1 MADAQPT
8 TDQLDRQ
15 TQLKK
20 ILDIT
25 ADFKRYCLNNLK
37 ILNKEGQLVPFVL
50 NQEQEIIVNEVNKC
64 LLEKRP
70 IRLILLKDRQIGV
83 STIVEALIYWW
94 TATHK
99 NIQSKIV
106 AHDTTTS
113 LKLYN
118 MFQRYYD
125 NSNPLFKPKTKFHTR
140 NDLLFDNDDGT
151 GLKSQIDTS
160 SAENTSSGRGDTI
173 HWLHGSEV
181 AVWRNGEELV
191 SGLMQAV
198 PLLPNT
204 AIYLES
210 TANGVGDFF
219 HRTWQASKRG
229 ESAFTP
235 LFFPWTMHEEYR
247 LQPPPGLSLDA
258 EEKELKRK
266 YYLDDDQLMWRR
278 EKKKEF
284 VSNPDKFY
292 QEYPLTD
299 SEAFLS
305 SGNPRFNIG
314 ELIKLEEECYEGQ
327 HVELQEKAL
336 PSGIQIIP
344 KVLQNAPLKVWEQP
358 QDSKD
363 YVIGADV
370 AEGIGGDY
378 SVATVVDK
386 ANHKTVARWRGD
398 VQPADFGEVLEQL
411 GRWYNHALIGVE
423 INNHGLTTVQRLV
436 DIGYDAL
443 YRKESGIDER
453 YQEYT
458 SKLGWHTDV
467 RSKPLMVDG
476 LAEAIAKKQIIDY
489 DRVFINECMTYVT
502 DERGK
507 TNAQEGC
514 HDDTVMATAI
524 AYQLFEWTD
533 VNQAK
538 LAIKS
543 RFPASYME
551 KRKNNRALIQN
562 RKTLSRR

>member
-1 MADAQPT
+1 MDKEE
-8 TDQLDRQ
+8 
-15 TQLKK
+15 QLKK
-20 ILDIT
+20 ILDI
-25 ADFKRYCLNNLK
+25 AKDFRRYCKNNLK
-37 ILNKEGQLVPFVL
+37 ILSKDGRLIDFVL
-50 NQEQEIIVNEVNKC
+50 NQEQEIIVGEVVKC
-64 LLEKRP
+64 LETNKP

-106 AHDTTTS
+106 AHDTVTS
-113 LKLYN
+113 QKLYK

-125 NSNPLFKPKTKFHTR
+125 NSNPVFKPQTR
-140 NDLLFDNDDGT
+140 YYTRTDISFDNEEGT

-160 SAENTSSGRGDTI
+160 SAENTASGRGDTI

-204 AIYLES
+204 AIFLES

-235 LFFPWTMHEEYR
+235 LFFPWSMHAEYR
-247 LQPPPGLSLDA
+247 LKTGPNFKLDK
-258 EEKELKRK
+258 EEKELKK
-266 YYLDDDQLMWRR
+266 QYDLDNEQLMWRR
-278 EKKKEF
+278 EKMKEF
-284 VSNPDKFY
+284 VGNPAKFY

-299 SEAFLS
+299 AEAFLS
-305 SGNPRFNIG
+305 SGSPRFDIRALLKMEEDCYDARAY
-314 ELIKLEEECYEGQ
+314 ELYESQ
-327 HVELQEKAL
+327 FDDT
-336 PSGIQIIP
+336 IIP
-344 KVLQNAPLKVWEQP
+344 KPLTNAPLKVWEQP
-358 QDSKD
+358 QDGHD

-378 SVATVVDK
+378 SVATVIDK
-386 ANHKTVARWRGD
+386 DNHKTVARWRGD

-411 GRWYNHALIGVE
+411 GRWYNQALIGVE
-423 INNHGLTTVQRLV
+423 INNHGLTTVQRLR
-436 DIGYDAL
+436 DIGYDQL
-443 YRKESGIDER
+443 YRKEKGVDER
-453 YQEYT
+453 YEEYT
-458 SKLGWHTDV
+458 SKLGWRTDV
-467 RSKPLMVDG
+467 KSKPLMIDN
-476 LAEAIAKKQIIDY
+476 LAEAIAKGKITDY

-507 TNAQEGC
+507 TNAQDGC

-524 AYQLFEWTD
+524 AFQLFEWTD
-533 VNQAK
+533 VTKAK
-538 LAIKS
+538 LSIKS
-543 RFPASYME
+543 TYPKSYME
-551 KRKNNRALIQN
+551 KRKANRALI
-562 RKTLSRR
+562 RKRLVRN

>member
-1 MADAQPT
+1 MDENRRQ
-8 TDQLDRQ
+8 QLQ
-15 TQLKK
+15 K
-20 ILDIT
+20 ILDI
-25 ADFKRYCLNNLK
+25 AKDYKRYCKNNLK
-37 ILNKEGQLVPFVL
+37 ILNKAGQLVPFVL
-50 NQEQEIIVNEVNKC
+50 NQEQEIIVAAVLRC
-64 LLEKRP
+64 ILEERP
-70 IRLILLKDRQIGV
+70 IRFIILKDRQIGV
-83 STIVEALIYWW
+83 STVIESLIYWW

-118 MFQRYYD
+118 MFKRYYD
-125 NSNPLFKPKTKFHTR
+125 NSNPLFKPTTKYNTR
-140 NDLLFDNDDGT
+140 NDLTFDNDEGT

-198 PLLPNT
+198 PMLAST
-204 AIYLES
+204 AIFLES

-219 HRTWQASKRG
+219 HRTWQAAKRG

-235 LFFPWTMHEEYR
+235 LFFPWIMHEEYR
-247 LQPPPGLSLDA
+247 LKAPDNFQPSKEEQQLKKLHNLDN
-258 EEKELKRK
+258 
-266 YYLDDDQLMWRR
+266 DQLTWRR
-278 EKKKEF
+278 EKQKEF
-284 VSNPDKFY
+284 VSNPPKFF

-299 SEAFLS
+299 AEAFLS
-305 SGNPRFNIG
+305 SGSPRFDIAS
-314 ELIKLEEECYEGQ
+314 LIKMEEACKPPKELELHEFEDIEGKKIRAK
-327 HVELQEKAL
+327 LL
-336 PSGIQIIP
+336 TNS
-344 KVLQNAPLKVWEQP
+344 PLKVWEEP
-358 QDSKD
+358 KEDHD

-378 SVATVVDK
+378 SVATIVDRDSQR
-386 ANHKTVARWRGD
+386 TVARWRGD

-411 GRWYNHALIGVE
+411 GRWYNRALIGVE

-436 DIGYDAL
+436 DIGYDRL

-458 SKLGWHTDV
+458 SKLGWRTDI
-467 RSKPLMVDG
+467 RSKPLMIDG
-476 LAEAIAKKQIIDY
+476 LAEAIAKGQMQDY
-489 DRVFINECMTYVT
+489 DRVFVNECMTYVT
-502 DERGK
+502 NERGR

-514 HDDTVMATAI
+514 HDDTVCATAI

-533 VNQAK
+533 VVKQK
-538 LAIKS
+538 LSVRS
-543 RFPASYME
+543 RYPASYMA
-551 KRKNNRALIQN
+551 KRQANKELIKK
-562 RKTLSRR
+562 RKTLQYR

>member
-1 MADAQPT
+1 MDEKAQL
-8 TDQLDRQ
+8 Q
-15 TQLKK
+15 K
-20 ILDIT
+20 ILSI
-25 ADFKRYCLNNLK
+25 ARDFRRYCLNNLK
-37 ILNKEGQLVPFVL
+37 ILSKQGELIPLTL
-50 NQEQEIIVNEVNKC
+50 NQEQEIIVEAVLKC
-64 LLEKRP
+64 LTEGRP

-83 STIVEALIYWW
+83 STVVEALIYWW

-99 NIQSKIV
+99 NLQSKIV

-118 MFQRYYD
+118 MFKRYYD
-125 NSNPLFKPKTKFHTR
+125 NSNPVFKPQTKYNTR
-140 NDLLFDNDDGT
+140 NDLLFDNDEGT

-204 AIYLES
+204 AIFLES

-235 LFFPWTMHEEYR
+235 LFFPWTMHQEYR
-247 LQPPPGLSLDA
+247 LNAPDFQPTK
-258 EEKELKRK
+258 EEKELKRQ
-266 YYLDDDQLMWRR
+266 YSLDNEQLMWRR

-305 SGNPRFNIG
+305 SGNPRFNIK
-314 ELIKLEEECYEGQ
+314 ELIKLEEQCREGQ
-327 HVELQEKAL
+327 SVELFEKKSISGLLITPKPL
-336 PSGIQIIP
+336 P
-344 KVLQNAPLKVWEQP
+344 NAPLRVWEQP
-358 QDSKD
+358 QDNKS

-386 ANHKTVARWRGD
+386 DSRKTVARWRGD
-398 VQPADFGEVLEQL
+398 LQPTDFGEVLEQL

-436 DIGYDAL
+436 DMGYDSL

-458 SKLGWHTDV
+458 SKLGWRTDIK
-467 RSKPLMVDG
+467 SKPLMIDG
-476 LAEAIAKKQIIDY
+476 LAEAIAKQQIIDY
-489 DRVFINECMTYVT
+489 DRVFVNECMTYVT

-514 HDDTVMATAI
+514 HDDTVMSTAI
-524 AYQLFEWTD
+524 AYQLFEWTEL
-533 VNQAK
+533 NRTK
-538 LAIKS
+538 LSVKS
-543 RFPASYME
+543 VYPRNYME
-551 KRKNNRALIQN
+551 RRKNNQALIK
-562 RKTLSRR
+562 RKMLTRR

>member
-1 MADAQPT
+1 MAQET
-8 TDQLDRQ
+8 LQQTREEQLA
-15 TQLKK
+15 K
-20 ILDIT
+20 ILEIR
-25 ADFKRYCLNNLK
+25 ADFRRYCINNLK
-37 ILNKEGQLVPFVL
+37 ILTKDGRLTQFVL
-50 NQEQEIIVNEVNKC
+50 NQEQEIIVAEVIKC
-64 LLEKRP
+64 LEEGRP
-70 IRLILLKDRQIGV
+70 IRIILLKDRQIGV

-94 TATHK
+94 TATNK

-118 MFQRYYD
+118 MFQRYYE
-125 NSNPLFKPKTKFHTR
+125 NSNPIFQPMAKYNTR
-140 NDLLFDNDDGT
+140 DGMTFDNDAGT
-151 GLKSQIDTS
+151 GLKSKIDLS

-198 PLLPNT
+198 PLLANT
-204 AIYLES
+204 AIFLES

-219 HRTWQASKRG
+219 HRTWQAAKRG

-235 LFFPWTMHEEYR
+235 LFFPWSMHDEYR
-247 LQPPPGLSLDA
+247 LPPPPNFTLTK
-258 EEKELKRK
+258 EEKDLKK
-266 YYLDDDQLMWRR
+266 NYYLDNEQLMWRR
-278 EKKKEF
+278 EKQKEF

-299 SEAFLS
+299 TEAFLS
-305 SGNPRFNIG
+305 SGNPRFNVKMLMKMEEDCYDGNPI
-314 ELIKLEEECYEGQ
+314 ELFEK
-327 HVELQEKAL
+327 EL
-336 PSGIQIIP
+336 GWVP
-344 KVLQNAPLKVWEQP
+344 KILGNAPLKVWEQP
-358 QDSKD
+358 QDNKE

-386 ANHKTVARWRGD
+386 DNHKTVARWRGD

-436 DIGYDAL
+436 DIGYDHL
-443 YRKESGIDER
+443 YRKEKGIDER

-458 SKLGWHTDV
+458 SKLGWKTDV
-467 RSKPLMVDG
+467 RSKPLMIDS
-476 LAEAIAKKQIIDY
+476 LAEAIAKGQIIDH
-489 DRVFINECMTYVT
+489 DRIFINECMTYVT

-507 TNAQEGC
+507 TNAQDGC

-524 AYQLFEWTD
+524 AYQLFEWTE
-533 VNQAK
+533 VTAAK
-538 LAIKS
+538 RSIKS
-543 RFPASYME
+543 TYPASYMQ
-551 KRKNNRALIQN
+551 KRKANRKLIQN
-562 RKTLSRR
+562 RRMLSRR

>member
-1 MADAQPT
+1 MTPELERKAQLANRQQ
-8 TDQLDRQ
+8 QLD
-15 TQLKK
+15 K
-20 ILDIT
+20 ILEIR

-37 ILNKEGQLVPFVL
+37 ILNKKGELVPLIL
-50 NQEQEIIVNEVNKC
+50 NQEQVIIVDAVTSCIVNN
-64 LLEKRP
+64 RP

-94 TATHK
+94 TATNK
-99 NIQSKIV
+99 NVHSKIV
-106 AHDTTTS
+106 AHDTATAN
-113 LKLYN
+113 KLYN

-125 NSNPLFKPKTKFHTR
+125 NSNPVFKPSTKYYTK
-140 NDLLFDNDDGT
+140 NDLNFDNDLGT

-204 AIYLES
+204 AIFLES

-229 ESAFTP
+229 EAAFTP
-235 LFFPWTMHEEYR
+235 LFFPWTMHDEYR
-247 LQPPPGLSLDA
+247 LTPSLNFHLSK
-258 EEKELKRK
+258 EEKRLKK
-266 YYLDDDQLMWRR
+266 DHSLDDDQLMWRR
-278 EKKKEF
+278 EKQKEF

-305 SGNPRFNIG
+305 SGNPRFNIKQ
-314 ELIKLEEECYEGQ
+314 LIKMEEDCRESQ
-327 HVELQEKAL
+327 TVELYEKDM
-336 PSGIQIIP
+336 IVP
-344 KVLQNAPLKVWEQP
+344 KPVQNAPLKVWKQP
-358 QDSKD
+358 QDGHA

-378 SVATVVDK
+378 SVASIIDK
-386 ANHKTVARWRGD
+386 DNQETVARWRGD
-398 VQPADFGEVLEQL
+398 CQPAEFGEILEQL

-436 DIGYDAL
+436 DMGYDAL
-443 YRKESGIDER
+443 YRKEKGIDER

-458 SKLGWHTDV
+458 SKLGWRTDI
-467 RSKPLMVDG
+467 RSKPLMIDG
-476 LAEAIAKKQIIDY
+476 LAEAIAMGKILDY
-489 DRVFINECMTYVT
+489 DRVFVNECMTYVT

-507 TNAQEGC
+507 TNAQDGC

-533 VNQAK
+533 VNKQK
-538 LAIKS
+538 LSIRS
-543 RFPASYME
+543 TYPASYME
-551 KRKNNRALIQN
+551 KRRANQVLI
-562 RKTLSRR
+562 KRRTALRS

>member
-1 MADAQPT
+1 MNKE
-8 TDQLDRQ
+8 QLE
-15 TQLKK
+15 K
-20 ILDIT
+20 ILAISK
-25 ADFKRYCLNNLK
+25 DFNRYCKNNLK
-37 ILNKEGQLVPFVL
+37 ILNKQGQLVPL
-50 NQEQEIIVNEVNKC
+50 EPNQEQAIIIAEVVKC
-64 LLEKRP
+64 LLEERP
-70 IRLILLKDRQIGV
+70 IRIILLKDRQIGV

-99 NIQSKIV
+99 NVQSKIV
-106 AHDTTTS
+106 AHDTATS
-113 LKLYN
+113 MKLYN
-118 MFQRYYD
+118 MFKRYYD
-125 NSNPLFKPKTKFHTR
+125 NSNPIFRPKTKYNTR
-140 NDLLFDNDDGT
+140 NDLLFDTDEGT

-204 AIYLES
+204 AIFLES

-219 HRTWQASKRG
+219 HRTWQAAKRG
-229 ESAFTP
+229 ESSFTP
-235 LFFPWTMHEEYR
+235 LFFPWSMHDEYR
-247 LQPPPGLSLDA
+247 MKTPDNFALTK
-258 EEKELKRK
+258 EEKELKK
-266 YYLDDDQLMWRR
+266 NYALDSEQLMWRR
-278 EKKKEF
+278 EKQKEF

-299 SEAFLS
+299 TEAFLS
-305 SGNPRFNIG
+305 SGNPRFDVK
-314 ELIKLEEECYEGQ
+314 KL
-327 HVELQEKAL
+327 VELETQCYDGQSVELHEKDTVSGTIWVPKPL
-336 PSGIQIIP
+336 PGS
-344 KVLQNAPLKVWEQP
+344 PLKVWKQP
-358 QDSKD
+358 QDSKQ

-378 SVATVVDK
+378 SVASVIDRES
-386 ANHKTVARWRGD
+386 HETVARWRGD
-398 VQPADFGEVLEQL
+398 CQPAEFGEVLEQL
-411 GRWYNHALIGVE
+411 GRYYNHALIGVE

-443 YRKESGIDER
+443 YRKEKGIDER

-458 SKLGWHTDV
+458 SKLGWRTDIK
-467 RSKPLMVDG
+467 SKPLMIDG
-476 LAEAIAKKQIIDY
+476 LAEAIAKGQINDH

-524 AYQLFEWTD
+524 AFQLFEWTD
-533 VNQAK
+533 VNKAK
-538 LAIKS
+538 LGIKS
-543 RFPASYME
+543 YYPKNYLE
-551 KRKNNRALIQN
+551 KRKANHRLIQK
-562 RKTLSRR
+562 RKVLSRR

>member
-1 MADAQPT
+1 MDKQE
-8 TDQLDRQ
+8 
-15 TQLKK
+15 QLKK
-20 ILDIT
+20 ILDI
-25 ADFKRYCLNNLK
+25 AQDFKRYCRNNLK
-37 ILNKEGQLVPFVL
+37 ILSKDGRLIPFVL
-50 NQEQEIIVNEVNKC
+50 NQEQEIIVNEVVRC
-64 LLEKRP
+64 LEENRP

-106 AHDTTTS
+106 AHDTVTS
-113 LKLYN
+113 QKLYK

-125 NSNPLFKPKTKFHTR
+125 NSNPIFKPVTR
-140 NDLLFDNDDGT
+140 YYTRTDISFDNEEGT

-204 AIYLES
+204 AIFLES

-219 HRTWQASKRG
+219 HRTWQASRRG

-235 LFFPWTMHEEYR
+235 LFFPWSMHQEYR
-247 LQPPPGLSLDA
+247 LKPSPNFKLDK
-258 EEKELKRK
+258 EEKDLKK
-266 YYLDDDQLMWRR
+266 QYDLDDEQLMWRR
-278 EKKKEF
+278 EKMKEF
-284 VSNPDKFY
+284 VGNPAKFY

-299 SEAFLS
+299 AEAFLS
-305 SGNPRFNIG
+305 SGSPRFDIRALLKMEEDCYDARAY
-314 ELIKLEEECYEGQ
+314 ELYEG
-327 HVELQEKAL
+327 KMAD
-336 PSGIQIIP
+336 GTIIP
-344 KVLQNAPLKVWEQP
+344 KPLTNAPLKVWEQP
-358 QDSKD
+358 QDSHD

-378 SVATVVDK
+378 SVATVIDK
-386 ANHKTVARWRGD
+386 TNHKTVARWRGD

-423 INNHGLTTVQRLV
+423 INNHGLTTVQRLR
-436 DIGYDAL
+436 DIGYDHL
-443 YRKESGIDER
+443 YRKEKGIDER
-453 YQEYT
+453 YEEYT
-458 SKLGWHTDV
+458 SKLGWRTDV
-467 RSKPLMVDG
+467 KSKPLMIDN
-476 LAEAIAKKQIIDY
+476 LAEAIAKGKIIDY

-507 TNAQEGC
+507 TNAQDGC
-514 HDDTVMATAI
+514 HDDTVMSTAI
-524 AYQLFEWTD
+524 AFQLFEWTD
-533 VNQAK
+533 VTKAK
-538 LAIKS
+538 LSIKS
-543 RFPASYME
+543 TYPKSYME
-551 KRKNNRALIQN
+551 KRKANRVLI
-562 RKTLSRR
+562 RKRLSRV

>member
-1 MADAQPT
+1 ME
-8 TDQLDRQ
+8 
-15 TQLKK
+15 TQDEVKQKLWA
-20 ILDIT
+20 IRN
-25 ADFKRYCLNNLK
+25 DFRRYCLNNLK
-37 ILNKEGQLVPFVL
+37 ILNKEGSLVPFAL
-50 NQEQEIIVNEVNKC
+50 NQEQEIIVTEVVRC
-64 LLEKRP
+64 LEEGRP
-70 IRLILLKDRQIGV
+70 VRLILLKDRQIGV
-83 STIVEALIYWW
+83 STIVEGLIYWW

-99 NIQSKIV
+99 NVHSKIV

-113 LKLYN
+113 GKLYS

-125 NSNPLFKPKTKFHTR
+125 NSNPIFKPQTKYYTK
-140 NDLLFDNDDGT
+140 NDLNFDNDEGT
-151 GLKSQIDTS
+151 GLKSEIDTS

-204 AIYLES
+204 AIFLES

-219 HRTWQASKRG
+219 HRTWQAAKRG

-235 LFFPWTMHEEYR
+235 LFFPWTMHQEYR
-247 LQPPPGLSLDA
+247 LKLPPGFSLTK
-258 EEKELKRK
+258 EEKELKRVNN
-266 YYLDDDQLMWRR
+266 LDDEQLMWRR

-305 SGNPRFNIG
+305 SGNPRFDIKA
-314 ELIKLEEECYEGQ
+314 LIDLEEKCRDGQ
-327 HVELQEKAL
+327 SVELYEK
-336 PSGIQIIP
+336 SVVNGVIFVP
-344 KVLQNAPLKVWEQP
+344 KPLTNAPLKIWQQP
-358 QDSKD
+358 QDGKE

-370 AEGIGGDY
+370 AEGVGGDY
-378 SVATVVDK
+378 SVASVIDK
-386 ANHKTVARWRGD
+386 ESHKTVARWRGD

-411 GRWYNHALIGVE
+411 GRYYNHALIGVE

-436 DIGYDAL
+436 DIGYDHL
-443 YRKESGIDER
+443 YRKEKGIDER

-458 SKLGWHTDV
+458 SKLGWRTDIKT
-467 RSKPLMVDG
+467 KPLMIDG
-476 LAEAIAKKQIIDY
+476 LAEAIAKGQIFDQ

-507 TNAQEGC
+507 TNAQDGC

-533 VNQAK
+533 VTKAK
-538 LAIKS
+538 MGIKS
-543 RFPASYME
+543 KLPEAYMA
-551 KRKNNRALIQN
+551 KRRANRGLIQK
-562 RKTLSRR
+562 RRVLSTR

>member
-1 MADAQPT
+1 MAEELSREQ
-8 TDQLDRQ
+8 QLQ
-15 TQLKK
+15 K
-20 ILDIT
+20 ILDIRD
-25 ADFKRYCLNNLK
+25 DFHRYCLNNLK
-37 ILNKEGQLVPFVL
+37 ILTKDGRLVPFEL
-50 NQEQEIIVNEVNKC
+50 NQEQEIIVQEVIKC
-64 LLEKRP
+64 LSEGRP
-70 IRLILLKDRQIGV
+70 IRIILLKDRQIGV
-83 STIVEALIYWW
+83 STVVESLIYWW
-94 TATHK
+94 TATHF

-118 MFQRYYD
+118 MFQRYYE
-125 NSNPLFKPKTKFHTR
+125 NSNPIFAPKAKYNTR
-140 NDLLFDNDDGT
+140 DGMTFDNDAGT
-151 GLKSQIDTS
+151 GLKSKIDLS

-204 AIYLES
+204 AIFLES

-219 HRTWQASKRG
+219 HRTWQAAKRG

-235 LFFPWTMHEEYR
+235 LFFPWSMHAEYR
-247 LQPPPGLSLDA
+247 LPVTEQFKLTK
-258 EEKELKRK
+258 EEKELKRN
-266 YYLDDDQLMWRR
+266 YYLDDEQLMWRR
-278 EKKKEF
+278 EKQKEF

-299 SEAFLS
+299 TEAFLS
-305 SGNPRFNIG
+305 SGNPRFDVK
-314 ELIKLEEECYEGQ
+314 ELMKLEDKCYDGSPI
-327 HVELQEKAL
+327 ELFEKN
-336 PSGIQIIP
+336 GWIP
-344 KVLQNAPLKVWEQP
+344 KVLGNAPLKVWEQP
-358 QDSKD
+358 QDNKE

-378 SVATVVDK
+378 SCATVVDK
-386 ANHKTVARWRGD
+386 DNHKTVARWRGD
-398 VQPADFGEVLEQL
+398 LQPADFGEVLEQL

-443 YRKESGIDER
+443 YRKERGVDER

-458 SKLGWHTDV
+458 SKLGWRTDV
-467 RSKPLMVDG
+467 KSKPLMIDG
-476 LAEAIAKKQIIDY
+476 LAEAIAKGQIIDY

-507 TNAQEGC
+507 TNAQDGC

-533 VNQAK
+533 VTAQK
-538 LAIKS
+538 RSIKS
-543 RFPASYME
+543 TYPASYME
-551 KRKNNRALIQN
+551 KRQSNRKLIQN
-562 RKTLSRR
+562 RRLLSRR